1 MPNNFRIVFIGD
13 VCGKP
18 GRRILKK
25 GVPLLKA
32 FLQPDLVVANGE
44 NSAGGLGITRA
55 TADELFDCEVDIIT
69 GGNHIWD
76 KKEALELLEQEPRIV
91 RPGNY
96 PEGVPGRGSIFF
108 SHHKSNCLI
117 VNALG
122 RVFMDPVVDNPF
134 TYVDKVLAE
143 YDARVILVDFH
154 AEASAE
160 KQAMGFFLDGRVSA
174 VLGTH
179 THVPTGDLRILSK
192 GTAYQTDVGMTGALD
207 SVIGMR
213 SEPVIKRFLTG
224 MYHKFEVAG
233 ENPILDCS
241 LIDVDLETGRAIRTA
256 SFRFFDETFESQLEE
271 IALKNF

>member
-1 MPNNFRIVFIGD
+1 MPNRFRIIFIGD

-18 GRRILKK
+18 GRKILSK
-25 GVPLLKA
+25 GLPLIRA
-32 FLQPDLVVANGE
+32 FLQPDLVIANGE

-55 TADELFDCEVDIIT
+55 TADEMFASEVDLVT

-76 KKEALELLEQEPRIV
+76 KREGLDLIDQDLRIV

-96 PEGVPGRGSIFF
+96 PEGVPGRGSILY
-108 SHHKSNCLI
+108 SHHKAPCLI
-117 VNALG
+117 VNVLG
-122 RVFMDPVVDNPF
+122 RVFMEPVVDNPF
-134 TYVDKVLAE
+134 TYMDKVLNE
-143 YDARVILVDFH
+143 YEAKVILVDFH

-179 THVPTGDLRILSK
+179 THVPTADLRILK
-192 GTAYQTDVGMTGALD
+192 NGTAYQTDVGMTGALD

-213 SEPVIKRFLTG
+213 SEPVTKRFLTG
-224 MYHKFEVAG
+224 MYHKFEVAA

-241 LIDVDLETGRAIRTA
+241 LIDVDIRTGKA
-256 SFRFFDETFESQLEE
+256 VYTRAFRFYDKSIEEQLNRCTEE
-271 IALKNF
+271 GI